1 MEMRNAQND
10 ETDLSRKDNRD
21 GRPSAGDEAAVVGAV
36 LDYFEG
42 WFQGDAIRMERAL
55 HPELAKRCLGGDQR
69 WWGEAGGEGT
79 GPGALETTTA
89 REMINATARGV
100 GKERA
105 RIVDDLRIQV
115 QVVDIYDTIAAVT
128 VRSGV
133 PRVPASRSDTRGVED
148 RKCALATNLMVR
160 DPLPNPRTAR

>member
-1 MEMRNAQND
+1 MGMLHAQND

-21 GRPSAGDEAAVVGAV
+21 GRPSAGDEAAIVGTV

-55 HPELAKRCLGGDQR
+55 HPELAKRCLGGDRR

-79 GPGALETTTA
+79 GPEALETTTA

-105 RIVDDLRIQV
+105 RVVDDLRIQV

-128 VRSGV
+128 VRSAV
-133 PRVPASRSDTRGVED
+133 YREYLHLVRTREGW
-148 RKCALATNLMVR
+148 KIANALWQ
-160 DPLPNPRTAR
+160 RT

>member
-21 GRPSAGDEAAVVGAV
+21 GRPSAGDEAAIVGTV

-55 HPELAKRCLGGDQR
+55 HPELAKRCLGGDRR

-79 GPGALETTTA
+79 GPNAGDDNSA
-89 REMINATARGV
+89 R
-100 GKERA
+100 
-105 RIVDDLRIQV
+105 DD
-115 QVVDIYDTIAAVT
+115 
-128 VRSGV
+128 
-133 PRVPASRSDTRGVED
+133 
-148 RKCALATNLMVR
+148 
-160 DPLPNPRTAR
+160 

>member
-89 REMINATARGV
+89 REMINATARGL

-128 VRSGV
+128 VRSAV
-133 PRVPASRSDTRGVED
+133 YREYLHLVRTREGW
-148 RKCALATNLMVR
+148 KIANALWQ
-160 DPLPNPRTAR
+160 RT

>member
-1 MEMRNAQND
+1 MEMLNAQND

-21 GRPSAGDEAAVVGAV
+21 ARSSAGDEAAVVGTV

-42 WFQGDAIRMERAL
+42 CDAIRMERAL

-69 WWGEAGGEGT
+69 WWGETGSEGT
-79 GPGALETTTA
+79 APEALETTTA

-128 VRSGV
+128 VRSAV
-133 PRVPASRSDTRGVED
+133 YREYLHLVRTREGW
-148 RKCALATNLMVR
+148 KIANALWQ
-160 DPLPNPRTAR
+160 RT